1 MDEDACR
8 IEILRDGLQCV
19 PAAAHENDIG
29 AFRRETPG
37 GRRTDAR
44 TCAGDKDG
52 FARKTLHDLGLS
64 KLKNSL
70 RKCGRKACEPVV
82 PAKNGLQG
90 RLVHYLYLTK
100 TSGIVVLATVRFW
113 LPN

>member
-1 MDEDACR
+1 MHEDAWDACR
-8 IEILRDGLQCV
+8 IEIFRDGLQCV

-44 TCAGDKDG
+44 TCARDEDG

-64 KLKNSL
+64 PNS
-70 RKCGRKACEPVV
+70 RIPSASAG
-82 PAKNGLQG
+82 G
-90 RLVHYLYLTK
+90 RLANQSFLPRTDFRVALFI
-100 TSGIVVLATVRFW
+100 TST
-113 LPN
+113 